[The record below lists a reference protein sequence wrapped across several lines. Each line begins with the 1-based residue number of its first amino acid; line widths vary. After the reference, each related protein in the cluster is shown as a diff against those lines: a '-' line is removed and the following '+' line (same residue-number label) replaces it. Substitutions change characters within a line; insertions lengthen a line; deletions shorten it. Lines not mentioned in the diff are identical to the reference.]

1 MQQKLLVRSLIAAG
15 LVAASVVGYVRA
27 GTPPAVHATTAPA
40 AVAAPAAPVAVAAP
54 AATTKLPGFS
64 WIVEKYGPAV
74 VNVSVEGKTT
84 AAAAPTPMPEM
95 PGMDPNDPFYEFFK
109 RFQGGGPMP
118 RGGMPTHGQGSGFI
132 VSADGRILT
141 NAHVVDG
148 AQEVTVKLTDRREFK
163 AKVLGVDR
171 QTDVAVLKIEATNL
185 PTVVMGNSA
194 DTKVGEWVLAIGS
207 PFGFENS
214 VTAGI
219 VSAKARALPDESL
232 VPFIQTDVAVN
243 PGNSGGPLFN
253 MKGEVIG
260 INSQIFSQTG
270 GYQGLSFAVPVEVAS
285 KVTDQLVAHGKVTR
299 GRMGVTIQN
308 VNQAL
313 AESFGLSK
321 PMGAL
326 VSSVEKGSP
335 AEKAGIEAGDVIVKF
350 DGKEVAD
357 SAQLP
362 ARVAEM
368 KPGATAKLEIIH
380 KGSTKELN
388 VMVGELKDGKVAV
401 AGGTQ
406 QEPGR
411 LGVAVRPLNAD
422 EQREAGVKEG
432 LVVENATGP
441 AARAGI
447 QPGDVILSVNGT
459 SIRSVDQLRSLV
471 SKAGKH
477 VAILVQREEARIFVP
492 VDLG

>member
-1 MQQKLLVRSLIAAG
+1 MQQKLLIRSLIAAG
-15 LVAASVVGYVRA
+15 LVAASVAGYVRA
-27 GTPPAVHATTAPA
+27 GAPSAAQPNAIAAPA
-40 AVAAPAAPVAVAAP
+40 AVAAPTTVAAP
-54 AATTKLPGFS
+54 GAMAQLPGFS

-74 VNVSVEGKTT
+74 VNVSVEGKS
-84 AAAAPTPMPEM
+84 AAAVPEM
-95 PGMDPNDPFYEFFK
+95 PGLDPNDPFYEFFK
-109 RFQGGGPMP
+109 RFQGPMP
-118 RGGMPTHGQGSGFI
+118 RGRMPMHGQGSGFI
-132 VSADGRILT
+132 VSTDGRILT

-148 AQEVTVKLTDRREFK
+148 AKEVTVKLTDKREFK

-185 PTVVMGNSA
+185 PTVQMGNSSE
-194 DTKVGEWVLAIGS
+194 TKVGDWVLAIGS

-260 INSQIFSQTG
+260 INSQIFSETG
-270 GYQGLSFAVPVEVAS
+270 GYQGLSFAVPSEVAA
-285 KVTDQLVAHGKVTR
+285 KVQDQLVAHGKVIR
-299 GRMGVTIQN
+299 GRIGVTIQN

-313 AESFGLSK
+313 ADSFGLSK

-335 AEKAGIEAGDVIVKF
+335 AEKAGIEPGDVIVKF

-362 ARVAEM
+362 GRVAEM
-368 KPGATAKLEIIH
+368 KPGSAAKLEII
-380 KGSTKELN
+380 
-388 VMVGELKDGKVAV
+388 
-401 AGGTQ
+401 
-406 QEPGR
+406 R
-411 LGVAVRPLNAD
+411 
-422 EQREAGVKEG
+422 
-432 LVVENATGP
+432 
-441 AARAGI
+441 
-447 QPGDVILSVNGT
+447 
-459 SIRSVDQLRSLV
+459 
-471 SKAGKH
+471 
-477 VAILVQREEARIFVP
+477 
-492 VDLG
+492 

>member
-1 MQQKLLVRSLIAAG
+1 MQQKVLVRSLIAAG
-15 LVAASVVGYVRA
+15 LLTAAAAGYSLAGAPSAAQPAAS
-27 GTPPAVHATTAPA
+27 TPPA
-40 AVAAPAAPVAVAAP
+40 AVAAPAATAQLP
-54 AATTKLPGFS
+54 AFT

-74 VNVSVEGKTT
+74 VNVSVEGKGET
-84 AAAAPTPMPEM
+84 ATAPEA

-109 RFQGGGPMP
+109 RFQMPMP
-118 RGGMPTHGQGSGFI
+118 RGRMPMHGQGSGFI

-148 AQEVTVKLTDRREFK
+148 AKDVTVKLTDKREFK
-163 AKVLGVDR
+163 AKVMGVDR
-171 QTDVAVLKIEATNL
+171 QTDVAVLKIDAKDL
-185 PTVVMGNSA
+185 PAVQMGSSTE
-194 DTKVGEWVLAIGS
+194 TKVGEWVLAIGS

-219 VSAKARALPDESL
+219 VSAKARTLPDETL

-260 INSQIFSQTG
+260 INSQIFSETG
-270 GYQGLSFAVPVEVAS
+270 GYQGLSFAVPSEVAT
-285 KVTDQLVAHGKVTR
+285 KVQDQLVAHGRVTR
-299 GRMGVTIQN
+299 GRMGVTIQS

-350 DGKEVAD
+350 DGKDVAD

-368 KPGATAKLEIIH
+368 KPGATAKLEIIR
-380 KGSTKELN
+380 KGTNKQLD
-388 VMVGELKDGKVAV
+388 VTLGEMKDGKVA
-401 AGGTQ
+401 ANADGAQ
-406 QEPGR
+406 KQGR

-422 EQREAGVKEG
+422 EQRQAGVDGG
-432 LVVENATGP
+432 LLVENATGP

-447 QPGDVILSVNGT
+447 QRGDVILSVNG
-459 SIRSVDQLRSLV
+459 SAVHSVDELRSLV
-471 SKAGKH
+471 SKAGKRMA
-477 VAILVQREEARIFVP
+477 VLVQREEARIFVP
-492 VDLG
+492 VELG

>member
-1 MQQKLLVRSLIAAG
+1 MQQKILVRSLIAAAV
-15 LVAASVVGYVRA
+15 LTAAVAGYSRA
-27 GTPPAVHATTAPA
+27 GAPPPSQPKGA
-40 AVAAPAAPVAVAAP
+40 AAPAAIAALAVTAQ
-54 AATTKLPGFS
+54 LPGFT

-74 VNVSVEGKTT
+74 VNVSVSTEGKGATT
-84 AAAAPTPMPEM
+84 MPDM

-109 RFQGGGPMP
+109 RFQGPMP
-118 RGGMPTHGQGSGFI
+118 RGRMPMHGQGSGFI

-148 AQEVTVKLTDRREFK
+148 AQEVTVKLTDKREFK
-163 AKVLGVDR
+163 AKVVGVDR

-185 PTVVMGNSA
+185 PTVQMGNSA
-194 DTKVGEWVLAIGS
+194 ETKVGEWVLAIGS

-219 VSAKARALPDESL
+219 VSAKARALPDESY

-260 INSQIFSQTG
+260 INSQIFSETG
-270 GYQGLSFAVPVEVAS
+270 GYQGLSFAVPSEVAT
-285 KVTDQLVAHGKVTR
+285 KIQDQLVAHGKVIR
-299 GRMGVTIQN
+299 GRLGIAIQN

-321 PMGAL
+321 PTGAL

-335 AEKAGIEAGDVIVKF
+335 AEQAGVEPGDVIVKF
-350 DGKEVAD
+350 DGKEVTD

-362 ARVAEM
+362 ARVGEM
-368 KPGATAKLEIIH
+368 KPGATAKLEIIR
-380 KGSTKELN
+380 KGATKEIN
-388 VMVGELKDGKVAV
+388 VTVGELKDGKLA
-401 AGGTQ
+401 ANAEGAQ
-406 QEPGR
+406 KPGR
-411 LGVAVRPLNAD
+411 LGVAVRPLNP
-422 EQREAGVKEG
+422 EEKRQAGVKDG
-432 LVVENATGP
+432 LLVENATGP

-459 SIRSVDQLRSLV
+459 SIHSVDQLRSLV
-471 SKAGKH
+471 SKAGKR
-477 VAILVQREEARIFVP
+477 VALLVQRDEARIFVP
-492 VDLG
+492 VDLS

>member
-15 LVAASVVGYVRA
+15 VVAASVAGYVRA
-27 GTPPAVHATTAPA
+27 GAPPAAHTTAVTA
-40 AVAAPAAPVAVAAP
+40 AVAAPAATAQ
-54 AATTKLPGFS
+54 LPGFS

-74 VNVSVEGKTT
+74 VNVSVEGKAAAT
-84 AAAAPTPMPEM
+84 AAPMPET
-95 PGMDPNDPFYEFFK
+95 PGVDPNDPFYEFFK
-109 RFQGGGPMP
+109 RFQGPMP
-118 RGGMPTHGQGSGFI
+118 RGRMPMHGQGSGFI

-148 AQEVTVKLTDRREFK
+148 AQEVTVKLTDKREFK

-171 QTDVAVLKIEATNL
+171 QTDVAVLKIDATNL
-185 PTVVMGNSA
+185 PTVQIGNSA

-219 VSAKARALPDESL
+219 VSAKARALPDENL
-232 VPFIQTDVAVN
+232 VSFIQTDVAVN

-260 INSQIFSQTG
+260 INSQIFSETG
-270 GYQGLSFAVPVEVAS
+270 GYQGLSFAVPVEVAA

-326 VSSVEKGSP
+326 VSSVERGSP
-335 AEKAGIEAGDVIVKF
+335 AEKAGIEPGDVIVKF

-368 KPGATAKLEIIH
+368 KPGASARLEIMR
-380 KGSTKELN
+380 KGSTKEVN
-388 VMVGELKDGKVAV
+388 VTLGELKDGKVAA
-401 AGGTQ
+401 AGGAQ
-406 QEPGR
+406 QESGR
-411 LGVAVRPLNAD
+411 LGVAVRPLSPD
-422 EQREAGVKEG
+422 EQRQSGVKEG
-432 LVVENATGP
+432 LLVEDASGP

-459 SIRSVDQLRSLV
+459 SIHSADQLRSLV

>member
-1 MQQKLLVRSLIAAG
+1 MQQKLLIRSLIAAG
-15 LVAASVVGYVRA
+15 LIGASVAGYVSA
-27 GTPPAVHATTAPA
+27 GAPAAHPNATAAPA
-40 AVAAPAAPVAVAAP
+40 AVATP
-54 AATTKLPGFS
+54 AATAQLPGFS

-74 VNVSVEGKTT
+74 VNVSVEGKT
-84 AAAAPTPMPEM
+84 ADVGPDM
-95 PGMDPNDPFYEFFK
+95 PGLDPDDPFYDFFK
-109 RFQGGGPMP
+109 RFQVPMPMP
-118 RGGMPTHGQGSGFI
+118 RGRMPMHGQGSGFI

-148 AQEVTVKLTDRREFK
+148 AKEVTVKLTDKREFK

-185 PTVVMGNSA
+185 PTVQMGNSA
-194 DTKVGEWVLAIGS
+194 DAKVGDWVLAIGS

-260 INSQIFSQTG
+260 VNSQIFSQTG
-270 GYQGLSFAVPVEVAS
+270 GYQGLSFAVPSEVAA
-285 KVTDQLVAHGKVTR
+285 KVQDQLVAHGKVVR
-299 GRMGVTIQN
+299 GRIGVTIQS
-308 VNQAL
+308 VTQSL
-313 AESFGLSK
+313 AESFGLGK

-326 VSSVEKGSP
+326 VSSVEKDSP
-335 AEKAGIEAGDVIVKF
+335 AEKAGIEPGDVIVKF

-368 KPGATAKLEIIH
+368 KPGSTAKLEVIR
-380 KGSTKELN
+380 KGSTKELS
-388 VMVGELKDGKVAV
+388 VTVGELKDGKVATS
-401 AGGTQ
+401 GSGQ
-406 QEPGR
+406 KEPGR
-411 LGVAVRPLNAD
+411 LGVSVRPLNAD
-422 EQREAGVKEG
+422 EQRKSDIKEG
-432 LVVENATGP
+432 LLVEDVSGP
-441 AARAGI
+441 AQRAGI
-447 QPGDVILSVNGT
+447 QPGDVILSFNGT
-459 SIRSVDQLRSLV
+459 SIHSVDQLRSLV

-477 VAILVQREEARIFVP
+477 IAILVQREEARIFVP

>member
-15 LVAASVVGYVRA
+15 LVAASVAGYVRA
-27 GTPPAVHATTAPA
+27 GAPPAVHAT
-40 AVAAPAAPVAVAAP
+40 AAPTAITAP
-54 AATTKLPGFS
+54 AATTQLPGFS

-74 VNVSVEGKTT
+74 VNVSVEGKATPT
-84 AAAAPTPMPEM
+84 AGSMPEM

-109 RFQGGGPMP
+109 RFQGHGPMP
-118 RGGMPTHGQGSGFI
+118 RGRMPMHGQGSGFI
-132 VSADGRILT
+132 VSSDGRILT

-163 AKVLGVDR
+163 AKVVGVDR

-207 PFGFENS
+207 PFGFES
-214 VTAGI
+214 SATAGI

-285 KVTDQLVAHGKVTR
+285 KVQDQLVAHGKVTR

-335 AEKAGIEAGDVIVKF
+335 AEKAGIEPGDVIVKF
-350 DGKEVAD
+350 DGQEVAD
-357 SAQLP
+357 SSQLP
-362 ARVAEM
+362 ARVAEI
-368 KPGATAKLEIIH
+368 KPGATAKLEIIR
-380 KGSTKELN
+380 KGSTKEIN
-388 VMVGELKDGKVAV
+388 VTVGELKDGKVAT
-401 AGGTQ
+401 AGGAP

-411 LGVAVRPLNAD
+411 LGVTVRPLNAD
-422 EQREAGVKEG
+422 EQQQSGAKEG
-432 LVVENATGP
+432 LVVENVSGP

-459 SIRSVDQLRSLV
+459 SIHSADQLRSLV

-477 VAILVQREEARIFVP
+477 VAILVQRDEARIFVP
-492 VDLG
+492 VELG

>member
-1 MQQKLLVRSLIAAG
+1 MQQKVLVRSLIAAG
-15 LVAASVVGYVRA
+15 LLTAAAAGYSLAGAPPAAQPAASA
-27 GTPPAVHATTAPA
+27 PPAV
-40 AVAAPAAPVAVAAP
+40 VAAP
-54 AATTKLPGFS
+54 AATAQLPAFT

-74 VNVSVEGKTT
+74 VNVSVEGKGE
-84 AAAAPTPMPEM
+84 AAAAPETPN
-95 PGMDPNDPFYEFFK
+95 MDPDDPFYEFFK
-109 RFQGGGPMP
+109 RFQMPMP
-118 RGGMPTHGQGSGFI
+118 RGRMPMHGQGSGFI

-148 AQEVTVKLTDRREFK
+148 AKDVTVKLTDKREFK
-163 AKVLGVDR
+163 AKVIGVDR
-171 QTDVAVLKIEATNL
+171 QTDVAVLKIDAKDL
-185 PTVVMGNSA
+185 PTVQMGNST

-260 INSQIFSQTG
+260 INSQIFSETG
-270 GYQGLSFAVPVEVAS
+270 GYQGLSFAVPSEVAS
-285 KVTDQLVAHGKVTR
+285 KVQDQLVAHGKVTR
-299 GRMGVTIQN
+299 GRMGVTIQS

-335 AEKAGIEAGDVIVKF
+335 AEKAGIEPGDVIVKF
-350 DGKEVAD
+350 DGKDVAD

-368 KPGATAKLEIIH
+368 KPGAAAKLEIIR
-380 KGSTKELN
+380 KGATKQLD
-388 VMVGELKDGKVAV
+388 VTLGEMKDGKIA
-401 AGGTQ
+401 ANADGAQ
-406 QEPGR
+406 KQGR
-411 LGVAVRPLNAD
+411 LGVAVRPLNAE
-422 EQREAGVKEG
+422 EQRQAGVDGG
-432 LVVENATGP
+432 LVVENASGP

-447 QPGDVILSVNGT
+447 RPGDVILSVNGT
-459 SIRSVDQLRSLV
+459 AVNNVDQLRSMV
-471 SKAGKH
+471 SKAGKRI
-477 VAILVQREEARIFVP
+477 AILVQREEARIFVP
-492 VDLG
+492 VELG

>member
-15 LVAASVVGYVRA
+15 LVAASVAGYVRA
-27 GTPPAVHATTAPA
+27 GAPPAVHATAAPA
-40 AVAAPAAPVAVAAP
+40 AVATP
-54 AATTKLPGFS
+54 AATTQLPGFS

-74 VNVSVEGKTT
+74 VNVSVEGKA
-84 AAAAPTPMPEM
+84 AAAAPEM
-95 PGMDPNDPFYEFFK
+95 PGLDPNDPFYEFFK
-109 RFQGGGPMP
+109 RFQGPMP
-118 RGGMPTHGQGSGFI
+118 RGRMPMHGQGSGFI

-148 AQEVTVKLTDRREFK
+148 AQEVTVKLTDKREFK
-163 AKVLGVDR
+163 AKVVGVDR

-185 PTVVMGNSA
+185 PTVQMGNSTE
-194 DTKVGEWVLAIGS
+194 TKVGEWVLAIGS

-260 INSQIFSQTG
+260 INSQIFSETG
-270 GYQGLSFAVPVEVAS
+270 GYQGLSFAVPVEVAA
-285 KVTDQLVAHGKVTR
+285 KVQDQLVAHGKVTR

-335 AEKAGIEAGDVIVKF
+335 AEKAGIEPGDVIVKF
-350 DGKEVAD
+350 DGKDVAD

-368 KPGATAKLEIIH
+368 KPGASAKLEIIR
-380 KGSTKELN
+380 KGSTKEIN
-388 VMVGELKDGKVAV
+388 VTVGELKTARSPRQVARNRNQAASV
-401 AGGTQ
+401 L
-406 QEPGR
+406 R
-411 LGVAVRPLNAD
+411 CVR
-422 EQREAGVKEG
+422 
-432 LVVENATGP
+432 
-441 AARAGI
+441 
-447 QPGDVILSVNGT
+447 
-459 SIRSVDQLRSLV
+459 
-471 SKAGKH
+471 
-477 VAILVQREEARIFVP
+477 
-492 VDLG
+492 

>member
-1 MQQKLLVRSLIAAG
+1 MQQKLLIRSLIAAG
-15 LVAASVVGYVRA
+15 LIAASVAGYVRA
-27 GTPPAVHATTAPA
+27 GAPPAAHPTATPAPA
-40 AVAAPAAPVAVAAP
+40 VVATP
-54 AATTKLPGFS
+54 AATAQLPGFT

-74 VNVSVEGKTT
+74 VNVSVEGKAT
-84 AAAAPTPMPEM
+84 AAAPEM
-95 PGMDPNDPFYEFFK
+95 PGVDPDDPFYQFFK
-109 RFQGGGPMP
+109 RFQTPMP
-118 RGGMPTHGQGSGFI
+118 RGRMPMHGQGSGFI
-132 VSADGRILT
+132 VSSDGRILT

-148 AQEVTVKLTDRREFK
+148 AKEVTVKLTDKREFK
-163 AKVLGVDR
+163 AEVLGVDR
-171 QTDVAVLKIEATNL
+171 QTDVAVLKIDATNL

-260 INSQIFSQTG
+260 INSQIFSETG
-270 GYQGLSFAVPVEVAS
+270 GFQGLSFAVPSEIAA
-285 KVTDQLVAHGKVTR
+285 KVQDQLVAHGKVIR

-313 AESFGLSK
+313 ADSFGLSK
-321 PMGAL
+321 PVGAL
-326 VSSVEKGSP
+326 VSAVERGSP
-335 AEKAGIEAGDVIVKF
+335 AEKAGIEPGDVIVKF

-357 SAQLP
+357 SSQLP

-368 KPGATAKLEIIH
+368 KPGTTAKLEIIR
-380 KGSTKELN
+380 KGSTKELS
-388 VMVGELKDGKVAV
+388 VTLGELKDGKIA
-401 AGGTQ
+401 ATSADQ
-406 QEPGR
+406 QESGR
-411 LGVAVRPLNAD
+411 LGVAVRPLNDD
-422 EQREAGVKEG
+422 EQRQNGVNG
-432 LVVENATGP
+432 GVLVEDVSGP

-447 QPGDVILSVNGT
+447 RPGDVILSVNGT
-459 SIRSVDQLRSLV
+459 SIHTADQLRSLV

>member
-15 LVAASVVGYVRA
+15 LVAASVAGYVRA
-27 GTPPAVHATTAPA
+27 GAPPAAHATAT
-40 AVAAPAAPVAVAAP
+40 PVAVATP
-54 AATTKLPGFS
+54 AATTQLPAFT

-74 VNVSVEGKTT
+74 VNVSVEGK
-84 AAAAPTPMPEM
+84 AAAATPEM
-95 PGMDPNDPFYEFFK
+95 PGLDPNDPFYEFFK
-109 RFQGGGPMP
+109 RFQGPMP
-118 RGGMPTHGQGSGFI
+118 RGRMPMHGQGSGFI
-132 VSADGRILT
+132 VSPEGRILT

-148 AQEVTVKLTDRREFK
+148 AQEVTVKLTDKREFK
-163 AKVLGVDR
+163 AKVVGVDR
-171 QTDVAVLKIEATNL
+171 QTDVAVLKIEAANL
-185 PTVVMGNSA
+185 PTVQMGNSA
-194 DTKVGEWVLAIGS
+194 ETKVGEWVLAIGS

-219 VSAKARALPDESL
+219 VSAKARVLPDESL

-260 INSQIFSQTG
+260 INSQIFSETG
-270 GYQGLSFAVPVEVAS
+270 GYQGLSFAVPVEVAA
-285 KVTDQLVAHGKVTR
+285 KVQEQLVAHGKVTR

-335 AEKAGIEAGDVIVKF
+335 AEKAGIEPGDVIVEF

-362 ARVAEM
+362 ARVAEL
-368 KPGATAKLEIIH
+368 KPGATAKLEIIR
-380 KGSTKELN
+380 KGSSKELD
-388 VMVGELKDGKVAV
+388 VTVGELKDGKVAA

-406 QEPGR
+406 QEAGR

-422 EQREAGVKEG
+422 EQRQAGVKDG
-432 LVVENATGP
+432 LLVENTSGP

>member
-1 MQQKLLVRSLIAAG
+1 MQQKLLIRSLIAAG
-15 LVAASVVGYVRA
+15 LVAASVAGYVRA
-27 GTPPAVHATTAPA
+27 GTPPAAQPKAT
-40 AVAAPAAPVAVAAP
+40 AAPAAIAAP
-54 AATTKLPGFS
+54 AATAQLPGFT

-74 VNVSVEGKTT
+74 VNVSVSTEGKGATT
-84 AAAAPTPMPEM
+84 MPDL

-109 RFQGGGPMP
+109 RFQGPMP
-118 RGGMPTHGQGSGFI
+118 HGRMPMHGQGSGFI

-148 AQEVTVKLTDRREFK
+148 AQEVTVKLIDKREFK

-171 QTDVAVLKIEATNL
+171 QTDVAVLKIDATNL
-185 PTVVMGNSA
+185 PTVQMGNSA
-194 DTKVGEWVLAIGS
+194 ETKVGEWVLAIGS

-232 VPFIQTDVAVN
+232 VSFIQTDVAVN

-260 INSQIFSQTG
+260 INSQIVSETG
-270 GYQGLSFAVPVEVAS
+270 GYQGLSFAVPSEVAA
-285 KVTDQLVAHGKVTR
+285 KVQDQLVAHGKVIR
-299 GRMGVTIQN
+299 GRLGITIQN

-321 PMGAL
+321 PTGAL

-335 AEKAGIEAGDVIVKF
+335 AEQAGVEPGDVIVKF
-350 DGKEVAD
+350 DGKEVSD

-368 KPGATAKLEIIH
+368 KPGAAAKLEIIR
-380 KGSTKELN
+380 KGTTKEIN
-388 VMVGELKDGKVAV
+388 VTVGELKDGKLA
-401 AGGTQ
+401 ANADGAQ
-406 QEPGR
+406 KPGR
-411 LGVAVRPLNAD
+411 LGVAVRPLNPE
-422 EQREAGVKEG
+422 EQRQAGVKDG
-432 LVVENATGP
+432 LLVENATGP

-459 SIRSVDQLRSLV
+459 SIHSVDQLRSLV
-471 SKAGKH
+471 SKAGKR
-477 VAILVQREEARIFVP
+477 VAILVQRDEARIFVP

>member
-1 MQQKLLVRSLIAAG
+1 MQQKVLVRSLIAAG
-15 LVAASVVGYVRA
+15 LLTAAAAGYSLAGAPSAAQPAAS
-27 GTPPAVHATTAPA
+27 TAPA
-40 AVAAPAAPVAVAAP
+40 AVAAPAATAQLP
-54 AATTKLPGFS
+54 AFS

-74 VNVSVEGKTT
+74 VNVSVEGKGEM
-84 AAAAPTPMPEM
+84 AAAPETPN
-95 PGMDPNDPFYEFFK
+95 MDPNDPFYEFFK
-109 RFQGGGPMP
+109 RFQVPMP
-118 RGGMPTHGQGSGFI
+118 RGRAPMHGQGSGFI

-148 AQEVTVKLTDRREFK
+148 AKDVTVKLTDKREFK
-163 AKVLGVDR
+163 AKVIGVDR
-171 QTDVAVLKIEATNL
+171 QTDVAVLKIDAKDL
-185 PTVVMGNSA
+185 PTVQMGNSTE
-194 DTKVGEWVLAIGS
+194 TKVGEWVLAIGS

-219 VSAKARALPDESL
+219 VSAKSRTLPDETL

-260 INSQIFSQTG
+260 INSQIFSETG
-270 GYQGLSFAVPVEVAS
+270 GYQGLSFAVPSEVAS
-285 KVTDQLVAHGKVTR
+285 KVQDQLVAHGKVTR
-299 GRMGVTIQN
+299 GRMGVMIQS

-313 AESFGLSK
+313 AESFGLTK

-350 DGKEVAD
+350 DGKDVTD

-368 KPGATAKLEIIH
+368 KPGATAKLEIIR
-380 KGSTKELN
+380 KGTTKQLD
-388 VMVGELKDGKVAV
+388 VTLGEMKDGKLA
-401 AGGTQ
+401 AANTDGAQ
-406 QEPGR
+406 NQGR

-422 EQREAGVKEG
+422 EQRQAGVDGG
-432 LVVENATGP
+432 LVVENASGP

-447 QPGDVILSVNGT
+447 RPGDVILSVNGT
-459 SIRSVDQLRSLV
+459 AVHSVDDLRSMV
-471 SKAGKH
+471 SKAGKRM
-477 VAILVQREEARIFVP
+477 AILVQREEARIFVP
-492 VDLG
+492 VELG

>member
-1 MQQKLLVRSLIAAG
+1 MRVL
-15 LVAASVVGYVRA
+15 RA
-27 GTPPAVHATTAPA
+27 GAALCLAAFCATALAQAPQA
-40 AVAAPAAPVAVAAP
+40 
-54 AATTKLPGFS
+54 LPDFS
-64 WIVEKYGPAV
+64 RLVEEQGNAV
-74 VNVSVEGKTT
+74 VNISTT
-84 AAAAPTPMPEM
+84 QAVRRAAIPQL
-95 PGMDPNDPFYEFFK
+95 PNIEDEEVLEFFR
-109 RFQGGGPMP
+109 RFIPRQQPPAPGPGP
-118 RGGMPTHGQGSGFI
+118 RPESRSLGSGFI
-132 VSADGRILT
+132 ISADGYVIT
-141 NAHVVDG
+141 NAHVIEG
-148 AQEVTVKLTDRREFK
+148 ADEINVKLTDKREFK

-171 QTDVAVLKIEATNL
+171 QTDVAVIKIDATDL

-260 INSQIFSQTG
+260 INSQIFSETG
-270 GYQGLSFAVPVEVAS
+270 GFQGLSFAVPSEIAV
-285 KVTDQLVAHGKVTR
+285 KVQDQLVAHGKVIR
-299 GRMGVTIQN
+299 GRIGVTIQN

-313 AESFGLSK
+313 ADSFGLSK

-326 VSSVEKGSP
+326 VSAVEKGSP
-335 AEKAGIEAGDVIVKF
+335 AAKAGVEPGDVIIKF
-350 DGKEVAD
+350 DGKEVSD

-368 KPGATAKLEIIH
+368 KPGSTAKLEVIR
-380 KGSTKELN
+380 KGSTKELS
-388 VMVGELKDGKVAV
+388 VTLGELKDGKAV
-401 AGGTQ
+401 AAAGGSDQ
-406 QEPGR
+406 HESAR
-411 LGVAVRPLNAD
+411 LGVAARPLDAD
-422 EQREAGVKEG
+422 EQRQNGVSEG
-432 LVVENATGP
+432 LLVEDVSGP

-447 QPGDVILSVNGT
+447 RPGDVILSVNGV
-459 SIRSVDQLRSLV
+459 SIRSVDQLRALV

-492 VDLG
+492 VELG

>member
-1 MQQKLLVRSLIAAG
+1 MQQKVLVRSLIAAG
-15 LVAASVVGYVRA
+15 LLTAAAAGYSLAGAPPAAQPAAS
-27 GTPPAVHATTAPA
+27 TPPAA
-40 AVAAPAAPVAVAAP
+40 AAAP
-54 AATTKLPGFS
+54 AATAQLPAFS

-74 VNVSVEGKTT
+74 VNVSVEGKGE
-84 AAAAPTPMPEM
+84 AAAAPEM

-109 RFQGGGPMP
+109 RFQMPMP
-118 RGGMPTHGQGSGFI
+118 RGRMPMHGQGSGFI

-148 AQEVTVKLTDRREFK
+148 AKDVTVKLTDKREFK
-163 AKVLGVDR
+163 AKVVGVDR
-171 QTDVAVLKIEATNL
+171 QTDVAVLKIDAKDL
-185 PTVVMGNSA
+185 PTVQMGNST

-219 VSAKARALPDESL
+219 VSAKARTLPDESL

-253 MKGEVIG
+253 MNGEVIG
-260 INSQIFSQTG
+260 INSQIFSETG
-270 GYQGLSFAVPVEVAS
+270 GYQGLSFAVPSEVAS
-285 KVTDQLVAHGKVTR
+285 KVQDQLVAHGKVIR
-299 GRMGVTIQN
+299 GRLGVTIQN

-313 AESFGLSK
+313 AESFGLTK

-326 VSSVEKGSP
+326 VSAVEKGSP
-335 AEKAGIEAGDVIVKF
+335 AEKAGIETGDVIVKF
-350 DGKEVAD
+350 DGKEVSD

-368 KPGATAKLEIIH
+368 KPGATAKLDIIR
-380 KGSTKELN
+380 KGETKQLE
-388 VMVGELKDGKVAV
+388 VTVGERNDGKIA
-401 AGGTQ
+401 AKAEGAQ
-406 QEPGR
+406 KQGR

-422 EQREAGVKEG
+422 EQKQAGVEG
-432 LVVENATGP
+432 GLLVENASGP

-447 QPGDVILSVNGT
+447 QSGDVILSVNGT
-459 SIRSVDQLRSLV
+459 AVHSVDQLRSMV
-471 SKAGKH
+471 SKAGKRI
-477 VAILVQREEARIFVP
+477 AILVQREEARIFVP
-492 VDLG
+492 VELG